1 MWAIAEVRLRICVCC
16 LLGVMPGFILSR
28 LSPLYVL
35 HSLSA
40 LCRVPCA
47 LFAPLVTQP
56 VTSLCRLPSPM
67 AAGLSTVSDRQR
79 RCCHVVQREQITF
92 RFPFSTC
99 HLPLA
104 ARHHTV
110 LPLLLATCHRG
121 PSGAVGVHYASVFPH
136 SNRSKSAPE
145 NVLRHRNNF
154 Y

>member
-1 MWAIAEVRLRICVCC
+1 MGDSRSSSQDLCVLFAWGYAWLHPLKAVAFVRATFVVC
-16 LLGVMPGFILSR
+16 L
-28 LSPLYVL
+28 
-35 HSLSA
+35 
-40 LCRVPCA
+40 VPCA

-104 ARHHTV
+104 ARRHTV

>member
-1 MWAIAEVRLRICVCC
+1 MGC
-16 LLGVMPGFILSR
+16 LLEVMPGFILSR
-28 LSPLYVL
+28 LSPLYVP

-40 LCRVPCA
+40 VCLVGPP
-47 LFAPLVTQP
+47 PLVTQP

-99 HLPLA
+99 HLPP
-104 ARHHTV
+104 RSRCF
-110 LPLLLATCHRG
+110 LPHATG
-121 PSGAVGVHYASVFPH
+121 DPQGAVGVHYASVFPH